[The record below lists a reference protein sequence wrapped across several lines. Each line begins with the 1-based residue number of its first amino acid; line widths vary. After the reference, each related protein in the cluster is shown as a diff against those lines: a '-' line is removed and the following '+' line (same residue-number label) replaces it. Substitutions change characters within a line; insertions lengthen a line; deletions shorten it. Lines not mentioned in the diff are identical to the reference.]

1 MEAILQDLRYGIRV
15 LLNRPG
21 FAAVAVLT
29 LALGIGANT
38 AIFSL
43 VNAVLLRPL
52 PFRSPEQLVLIKES
66 LPRLGWV
73 DLSTAAGE
81 FLDYRE
87 RNQVFEGMAGFT
99 DQSFN
104 LTGQGEPERV
114 QAARVSASLF
124 PLLGVQPSQ
133 GRVFTQEEDEA
144 GSTNVVILSHGL
156 WQRHFG
162 SDPSVVG
169 KLIRLDDKPYA
180 VIGLMPV
187 GFQFPYAWTTFS
199 KPAELWIP
207 LALTDQEK
215 KIRASDFQ
223 YGAIGRLKPGVTLQQ
238 AQADIDSVSA
248 RFQEEHPEIYGDVYI
263 TATVVSLKA
272 DAVKGVKTFLWILLG
287 AVGLVLLI
295 ACANLANLL
304 LARAV
309 ARQKEIAIRCA
320 LGAGTVRIIRQLL
333 TESML
338 ISLMGGLCGLLVAV
352 WTMDSLMK
360 FGPQDVPRLQDV
372 GLDSRVL
379 IFTAFLSMFT
389 GLLFGLAPAIQSSR
403 LNLNEVLKDA
413 AGRGSR
419 GRDASR
425 LRSALVIFE
434 TASALVLLIGAGL
447 LINSFARLLSVPP
460 GFNPDGV
467 VIAQTALAPARYP
480 RVQQLKTTQ
489 KQILERISAL
499 PGVQAAGVTTNL
511 PLIGDRGIGFLI
523 EGDAAQTVNTAY
535 NAWVSNDYFRALGI
549 SLQSGRGFTDDD
561 REDTQPVVVVNET
574 MQRRFWPDGDAI
586 GKRVRWGGWG
596 DSWLTIVGVVADVK
610 VSTLEAETKPAI
622 YMPIFQMPRARSN
635 VIFLIRSS
643 TDDGNLIAELR
654 REIRAIDSEL
664 PVYDIRTMN
673 QVLADSVSARRFSM
687 LLLVVFAVT
696 ALALAAIGLYG
707 VMSYSVTARTRE
719 IGIRMALGAERGD
732 VLKMVIGNGM
742 MLALV
747 GVAVGLLAAFAL
759 TRLMTTLLFEVSPTD
774 PITFAV
780 ISVMLTLVALLA
792 CWIPARRATGLD
804 PMIVLRYE

>member
-21 FAAVAVLT
+21 FTAVAVLT

-52 PFRSPEQLVLIKES
+52 PFKNPDELVLIKES

-81 FLDYRE
+81 FLDYKE
-87 RNQVFEGMAGFT
+87 RNQVFEEMAGFT
-99 DQSFN
+99 DQSLN
-104 LTGQGEPERV
+104 LTGQGEPQRV
-114 QAARVSASLF
+114 QAARISASLF
-124 PLLGVQPSQ
+124 PLLGVEPSQ
-133 GRVFTQEEDEA
+133 GRVFTEQEDQP
-144 GSTNVVILSHGL
+144 GSNNVVILSHKL

-162 SDPSVVG
+162 SDASVVG
-169 KLIRLDDKPYA
+169 KLIRLDDKPYT
-180 VIGLMPV
+180 VIGLMPA
-187 GFQFPYAWTTFS
+187 GFQFPYTWTTFS

-215 KIRASDFQ
+215 KVRASDFQ
-223 YGAIGRLKPGVTLQQ
+223 YGAIGRLKPGVTLPQ

-263 TATVVSLKA
+263 TAAVVSLKA
-272 DAVKGVKTFLWILLG
+272 DSVKGVKTFLWILLG

-309 ARQKEIAIRCA
+309 ARQKEIAIRSA
-320 LGAGTVRIIRQLL
+320 LGAGTARIIRQLL

-338 ISLMGGLCGLLVAV
+338 ISLIGGFGGLLVAV

-360 FGPQDVPRLQDV
+360 FGPQDVPRLQDA
-372 GLDSRVL
+372 GLDSQVL
-379 IFTAFLSMFT
+379 IFTALLSIFT

-419 GRDASR
+419 GRDAGR

-467 VIAQTALAPARYP
+467 VIAQTALPPARYP
-480 RVQQLKTTQ
+480 KTQQLKIAQ
-489 KQILERISAL
+489 KQILDRISAL
-499 PGVQAAGVTTNL
+499 PGVHAAGVTTNL

-535 NAWVSNDYFRALGI
+535 NAWVSNDYFHALGI
-549 SLQSGRGFTDDD
+549 SLRNGRSFTDDD

-574 MQRRFWPDGDAI
+574 MQRRFWPDGDAV
-586 GKRVRWGGWG
+586 GKRVRWGGW

-610 VSTLEAETKPAI
+610 VSTLEAETKPAL

-643 TDDGNLIAELR
+643 TDDGSLIAGLR
-654 REIRAIDSEL
+654 REIRAVDSEL

-687 LLLVVFAVT
+687 LMLAVFAFT
-696 ALALAAIGLYG
+696 ALSLAAIGLYG
-707 VMSYSVTARTRE
+707 VMSYAVTARTRE
-719 IGIRMALGAERGD
+719 IGIRMALGAERRD
-732 VLKMVIGNGM
+732 VLKMVIRSGM
-742 MLALV
+742 VLALV
-747 GVAVGLLAAFAL
+747 GVAIGLLAAFVL
-759 TRLMTTLLFEVSPTD
+759 TRLMTTLLFEVSATD
-774 PITFAV
+774 PVTFAS
-780 ISVMLTLVALLA
+780 IAGMLTLVALLA